1 MNTIFIKASSE
12 RKLLQDIKGLA
23 NKYGN
28 DYELGKQVRA
38 LLNNSIDGK

>member
-1 MNTIFIKASSE
+1 MNTIYIKASSE
-12 RKLLQDIKGLA
+12 RKLLQDIKLMA

-38 LLNNSIDGK
+38 LLNKETDGK